1 MTKVTKH
8 MMSNLPSK
16 FVLSLF
22 LLVGS
27 SSSAFAQ
34 DEAAKPYSLTVGDN
48 LKSFTIA
55 PAKEKWIDI
64 NLNNPTQK
72 MSAIQLD
79 VLLPLGV
86 EIDASNSSLSLQRSK
101 RTTKVTHSL
110 SVRDMNEIVQGTGDD
125 AASTYKKYRI
135 TVLPS
140 DLRYFKNVDETS
152 DGATLL
158 RVKINADEDYLSV
171 GNMILTHI
179 VGSSFTDQA
188 DADGN
193 TKFVFEP
200 ETISVVP
207 EVAVATVDQK
217 DLSVA
222 LGKKSAPLMFA
233 LKNILPIGGLQAD
246 IQLPAGLH
254 FAKQVTEEGDELI
267 ALPTDDAEGFSV
279 AVDKIQNTDNNYRV
293 VFSSVSA
300 KELEYSD
307 KAVNLFSLQV
317 EADDE
322 NFQGGDIVVNNF
334 IVAANQGRKGY
345 VYDLDSAYTIPV
357 AMLPAP
363 VATLGAEDVSIS
375 AGIDQSEPVDINLAN
390 AEDIKDF
397 EAEVALTEGLSLVLP
412 EEAVLTDL
420 ENGNKKLSVKKEDMA
435 DGRVLSFRV
444 KGSKGM
450 TEPASVTFSNL
461 KAGNYTLDNVLTL
474 AVTNDT
480 IATLALD
487 KDSVN
492 LAGQAASG
500 LVTLSMNNIRE
511 VSKVVADVTLAEGQT
526 LNLPEGVTY
535 ENGKLTVEGDF
546 EAQAGKLFDFTVGG
560 QAGKVTF
567 SNFVVTAKRG
577 ETAYDYALEDA
588 FEINVHNDIVAKLT
602 ANKTQVDIAGQ
613 AVSDIVK
620 LSLDNSIEATKL
632 VADVALTEGTTIQV
646 AEGVTYANGQIVI
659 EKPLAE
665 NAGEV
670 AAFTLGGEAGKVTL
684 SNVKLTAL
692 RDGEAYDYQLA
703 DQIEIAVVNNTV
715 ATLSA
720 NKTQVDMAGQTTS
733 DTVKISLANNIEA
746 TKLVADVTL
755 TEGTEIQVAEGATYA
770 NGQIVIEK
778 ALAQNAGEVA
788 AFTLSGKAGKVTLSN
803 VKLTALRDG
812 EAYDYQLADQI
823 EIAVVNNTV
832 ASLSADKSHVY
843 VTAGA
848 DMSEDITVS
857 LDSKV
862 AATAVQAEVEADKAL
877 SLQFSEGAT
886 VDTLANGNLL
896 VTVPVAE
903 DAKLFSFAI
912 SASDEMDET
921 ATVQFKNFVL
931 KGTRDGAAFDYAL
944 TDVFAVNVENQIP
957 AEVSTDKT
965 DITFYAIDENSPA
978 ISVLMDNTLK
988 ISAVEAE
995 FELPEHMYITY
1006 DDEQSPVF
1014 NLTKRTNKTTVTTDT
1029 LENGNLHLTLQAS
1042 EGQYISDSKGAL
1054 FSFRVNGTDQLVK
1067 NSEIKIRHFVVKG
1080 TRGERSFDYHLDDVL
1095 VIAVNNRTAVGINGV
1110 TETGAQL
1117 VGIYTLAG
1125 QKVSEPVSGQIN
1137 IFKYAD
1143 GTSRKVLVK

>member
-8 MMSNLPSK
+8 MMSNLSSK
-16 FVLSLF
+16 FVLSLL

-27 SSSAFAQ
+27 SSAAFAQ

-86 EIDASNSSLSLQRSK
+86 EIDANHSNLSLQYSK
-101 RTTKVTHSL
+101 RITKNITHQL

-140 DLRYFKNVDETS
+140 DLRYIKDVDATS

-158 RVKINADEDYLSV
+158 RVKINADENYLSV

-207 EVAVATVDQK
+207 EVAVAKVDQK

-222 LGKKSAPLMFA
+222 PGKRSAPLMFS
-233 LKNILPIGGLQAD
+233 LNNILPIGGLQAD

-254 FAKQVTEEGDELI
+254 FAKQVTEEGDEFI
-267 ALPTDDAEGFSV
+267 ALPTDETDGFSV
-279 AVDKIQNTDNNYRV
+279 SVGKIQGTDNNYRV
-293 VFSSVSA
+293 VFSSMTAS
-300 KELEYSD
+300 ELEYSEKD
-307 KAVNLFSLQV
+307 VNLFSLQV

-322 NFQGGDIVVNNF
+322 NFQGGNIVVNNF
-334 IVAANQGRKGY
+334 IVSANQGRKGY
-345 VYDLDSAYTIPV
+345 VYELDSTYTIPV

-363 VATLGAEDVSIS
+363 VATLGSDSVAIS
-375 AGIDQSEPVDINLAN
+375 AGVDQSEPVAINLAN

-412 EEAVLTDL
+412 DDVELTDL
-420 ENGNKKLSVKKEDMA
+420 ENGNKKLTVKKDLT
-435 DGRVLSFRV
+435 DGQVLSFQV
-444 KGSKGM
+444 KGTEGM
-450 TEPASVTFSNL
+450 VEPASVTFSNL

-546 EAQAGKLFDFTVGG
+546 KAQAGKLFDFTVGG
-560 QAGKVTF
+560 QTGKVTF

-692 RDGEAYDYQLA
+692 RDGEVYDYQLA

-720 NKTQVDMAGQTTS
+720 NKTQVDLAGQATS

-788 AFTLSGKAGKVTLSN
+788 AFTVGGKAGKVTLSN

-903 DAKLFSFAI
+903 GAKLFSFAI

-931 KGTRDGAAFDYAL
+931 KGLRDGAAFDYAL

-1014 NLTKRTNKTTVTTDT
+1014 NLTKRTNKTTVSTDT
-1029 LENGNLHLTLQAS
+1029 LENGNLHFTLQAP

-1054 FSFRVNGTDQLVK
+1054 FSFRVNGTDRLVK

-1095 VIAVNNRTAVGINGV
+1095 VIAVNNRTAVGIDGV